1 MLACAY
7 EIHVDV
13 RPEKY
18 VSTSSDGQA
27 ALKALQAAKT
37 TSQLVQQCQK
47 PMNDISTQHSVGLF
61 RVPDILGH
69 MEMKLPMRSQGR
81 ELFTS
86 LLDWN
91 QRWGG
96 FMAEYKKKITILDAQ
111 PAYGNVAGS
120 QQYSET
126 GSKIDFGSSSHC

>member
-1 MLACAY
+1 
-7 EIHVDV
+7 VDV

-18 VSTSSDGQA
+18 VSTFSDNQT

-37 TSQLVQQCQK
+37 FQLVQKCQK
-47 PMNDISTQHSVGLF
+47 AFNDVSTQHSAGLF

-69 MEMKLPMRSQGR
+69 KEMKLPMSSHGR

-91 QRWGG
+91 QPWGG
-96 FMAEYKKKITILDAQ
+96 FMAEYKKKDKILD
-111 PAYGNVAGS
+111 G
-120 QQYSET
+120 
-126 GSKIDFGSSSHC
+126 